1 MRFVGPVHQ
10 GQIWGKATPIRE
22 LDWML
27 KRVDFLVSRQL
38 QADSFYSLEVTLIP
52 VVGDRL
58 LVAKFKDRDR
68 LYDHEKVPIVIPET
82 VQGPWF
88 SPRGEEIKV
97 TSLHRSGCD
106 QGLFCML
113 GGRLD

>member
-10 GQIWGKATPIRE
+10 GQIWGKPTSIRE

-27 KRVDFLVSRQL
+27 KRVEFLVARQL
-38 QADSFYSLEVTLIP
+38 QADSFYGLEVTLIP
-52 VVGDRL
+52 VVGDSL
-58 LVAKFKDRDR
+58 LVAGFKDRDR
-68 LYDHEKVPIVIPET
+68 LYDHEKVRITIPEK

-97 TSLHRSGCD
+97 TSVHRSGCA
-106 QGLFCML
+106 QGVFCML